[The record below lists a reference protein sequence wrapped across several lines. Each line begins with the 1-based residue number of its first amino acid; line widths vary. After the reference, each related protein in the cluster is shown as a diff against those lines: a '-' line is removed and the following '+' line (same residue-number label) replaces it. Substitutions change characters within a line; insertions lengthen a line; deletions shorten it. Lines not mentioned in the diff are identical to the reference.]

1 MGKPSQT
8 KTMVFSQK
16 LRHFWVVFHKSHAL
30 QIQHVQFFCRIAYT
44 LVKLSCFVW
53 TKKMPPPPKKK

>member
-44 LVKLSCFVW
+44 LVKLSCFF
-53 TKKMPPPPKKK
+53 